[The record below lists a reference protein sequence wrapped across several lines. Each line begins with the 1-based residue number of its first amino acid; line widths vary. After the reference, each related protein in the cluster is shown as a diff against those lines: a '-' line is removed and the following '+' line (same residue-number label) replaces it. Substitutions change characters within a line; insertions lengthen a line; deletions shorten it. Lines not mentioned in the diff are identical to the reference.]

1 MTEMFLSDHKD
12 MLVRQSNGD
21 DESAPEASVVSYDE
35 NLLERARTQWQFG
48 DWQSL
53 CKLSRETLQHHPDRA
68 KLALLAA
75 ASRLQTGYDA
85 EARQYIRLAQDW
97 GVSRKLLSQILI
109 SGVHNSLGC
118 AAAIGNQQQR
128 ALQHFENA
136 ILVGTPGADTRLM
149 MRARA
154 GEQFAKLGLKLPENP
169 GEALDTKFKRDSRIS
184 INFGQACRTP
194 SPIPTDMF
202 FSEREGDRAR
212 SLEEVK
218 KRLDDISDTEKL
230 PELAWVS
237 VEHRSKAFF
246 FTHFSG
252 DYIPAKM
259 AEKRQ
264 FYEWLFLN
272 LLARLHQPGK
282 LIVDG
287 GANIGNH
294 TVFFAGVIGAP
305 VIAFEPQPFNH
316 SFLVTNIHLNCLEEK
331 VDARKTALGDQVGH
345 ISLFQAL
352 PGNFGSFTAD
362 MALVKHKDGDDH
374 AVTPFDVQVS
384 TLDVELAD
392 FEEAISIIKLD
403 LEGMEL
409 DALRG
414 ARRVIA
420 KSLPVI
426 AVECFTRSMFQEIYA
441 FLKTF
446 GYFVIDSA
454 NATPTFI
461 FLTRRNRHHVEM
473 LAKYLEMSSVGK
485 FSSNLSFNENAS

>member
-1 MTEMFLSDHKD
+1 MTAKSSTDQEDA
-12 MLVRQSNGD
+12 LVRQSRGD
-21 DESAPEASVVSYDE
+21 EVAALETTVVPYDE
-35 NLLERARTQWQFG
+35 NLLERVRIQWQFG

-53 CKLSRETLQHHPDRA
+53 CKLSREAIQHHPDRA

-97 GVSRKLLSQILI
+97 GVGRKLLSRILI

-118 AAAIGNQQQR
+118 AAAVGNQPQR
-128 ALQHFENA
+128 ALQHFEKA
-136 ILVGTPGADTRLM
+136 LVVGTPSADTRLM

-154 GEQFAKLGLKLPENP
+154 SEQFSKLGLKFPENSD
-169 GEALDTKFKRDSRIS
+169 ESLDTKFKRNSRIPFSVGQLYSPPPIS
-184 INFGQACRTP
+184 I
-194 SPIPTDMF
+194 DMF

-212 SLEEVK
+212 SLENVK
-218 KRLDDISDTEKL
+218 KRLDKINDTETF
-230 PELAWVS
+230 PELTWVS
-237 VEHRSKAFF
+237 VEHRSNTFF

-259 AEKRQ
+259 AEKSQ
-264 FYEWLFLN
+264 FYESLFLN

-282 LIVDG
+282 VIVDG

-294 TVFFAGVIGAP
+294 TIFFAGVIGAP

-316 SFLVTNIHLNCLEEK
+316 SFLITNICLNCLDEK
-331 VDARKTALGDQVGH
+331 VDVRKVALGDHVGH

-362 MALVKHKDGDDH
+362 MALVKQKDGDDYF
-374 AVTPFDVQVS
+374 VTPFDVQVS

-426 AVECFTRSMFQEIYA
+426 AVECFTLSMFQEINA
-441 FLKTF
+441 LLKAF

-461 FLTRRNRHHVEM
+461 FLTRRNLHHVEM
-473 LAKYLEMSSVGK
+473 LSKYLEMSSVGK
-485 FSSNLSFNENAS
+485 FSSNSSFNEKAS